1 MEYLKTYH
9 LIQQTPLI
17 HFQHNQQ
24 GATLRAS
31 EVKPKLDKFI
41 IRKMGDK
48 IPKNWFIDD
57 TQALNYKMRIVAQGE
72 PQKSETI
79 GTAIELKNEKDRLR
93 RANER
98 NSQQKRN
105 LENKL
110 RKEINEMYFGNMV
123 SDNERDYVQKVEDTY
138 KETVFYSNKIQLTV
152 TCFIEELR
160 NAIDTYIEEFFIV
173 HNFGTRQSKG
183 FGGFVISESEKA
195 GKDPVTLLSEQGYN
209 FFYVDINGSTTFEAM
224 MNHAKNVYAM
234 MKGGYNHTKFDNPD
248 SYVKGYIQRDFI
260 AEFYN
265 EQTGSDKAYIKKH
278 KSLTENE
285 KKNNRYDSYLF
296 TRALLG
302 LADYYDFMRGTNEIS
317 GGKVDI
323 FSLGEKSFDIE
334 RFKSPITIKIIGNQL
349 LFIFGSFK
357 EICGKE
363 FYFAPNG
370 IPNKNTFDKMSYKD
384 KKTYIE
390 SNPDIFIKI
399 STPKKFDNDDII
411 RFINLFAKY
420 FENNKY
426 KFNNFRNRDINM
438 SKYLTIRIPSK
449 LLRKEYRY
457 D

>member
-9 LIQQTPLI
+9 LLQQTPLI

-41 IRKMGDK
+41 IKKIGDK

-57 TQALNYKMRIVAQGE
+57 TQALNYKMRIVAEGE
-72 PQKSETI
+72 PKRSEAI
-79 GTAIELKNEKDRLR
+79 ETAIELKNEKDRLR
-93 RANER
+93 SANER
-98 NSQQKRN
+98 NSKLKRD
-105 LENKL
+105 LEKKL

-123 SDNERDYVQKVEDTY
+123 SDNERNYRQKVTEAF
-138 KETVFYSNKIQLTV
+138 KETVFYSNGAQLTV
-152 TCFIEELR
+152 TCFIEDLR
-160 NAIDTYIEEFFIV
+160 NAINTHIEEFFLV

-183 FGGFVISESEKA
+183 FGGFVISESERNS
-195 GKDPVTLLSEQGYN
+195 KDPVTLLSEHGYN
-209 FFYVDINGSTTFEAM
+209 FFYVDVNGSPGFKAM
-224 MNHAKNVYAM
+224 MNHAKNIYAM
-234 MKGGYNHTKFDNPD
+234 MKGGYNHTKFDKD

-260 AEFYN
+260 DEFFN
-265 EQTGSDKAYIKKH
+265 KQTGSDKAYIKKH

-302 LADYYDFMRGTNEIS
+302 LADYYDFMRGTDEIS

-323 FSLGEKSFDIE
+323 FSLDKDNFDVE
-334 RFKSPITIKIIGNQL
+334 RFKSPITIKVIDNQL
-349 LFIFGSFK
+349 FFIFGSFK

-411 RFINLFAKY
+411 KFINLFAKY

-426 KFNNFRNRDINM
+426 KLSNFRNHDISM
-438 SKYLTIRIPSK
+438 SANLKIKIPSQ

-457 D
+457 G